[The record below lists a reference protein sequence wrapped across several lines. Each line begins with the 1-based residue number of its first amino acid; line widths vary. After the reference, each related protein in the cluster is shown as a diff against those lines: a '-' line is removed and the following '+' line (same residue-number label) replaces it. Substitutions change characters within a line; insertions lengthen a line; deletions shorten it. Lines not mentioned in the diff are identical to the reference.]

1 MHLLNCYT
9 KIMKITRIFLLVI
22 LALGSVSGCST
33 PEEKAASHL
42 ANAEILLAKGNLQK
56 ARIEYANALQLNQ
69 NLPEA
74 WYGLARIHEQR
85 QEWKKV
91 YNILVRIRDSNPRYM
106 DARIML
112 TKLLL
117 ASNQLD
123 QAIEDARDIVELS
136 TDDARSHAIMAS
148 VQSRLGDVEAAWQS
162 VERAL
167 TLDPVNEEAMLMK
180 ASLLIEEKKYSQS
193 IEVLDAALQAK
204 PDKVS
209 FYLMKLTVYS
219 ELGDESAVEQ
229 TYKSLI
235 KNFPEKTEFRLALV
249 RRFIGT
255 GNIDQAEL
263 LLQRR
268 VEENPD
274 NIDAKIRLVIFRSQH
289 RTLDSSIMLLKTYI
303 EEDEDEYQFKF
314 VLGELYMRNNQADHS
329 IAVYRGIVDDEELRS
344 NGLEARN
351 RIARIYLLSGQLPE
365 SRALV
370 DEVLAHDKNN
380 EDALLI
386 RARFNLADRKYDVA
400 IVNLR
405 TVLRDNP
412 DSIEALELIGRVHE
426 NMGADN
432 LAIESL
438 NTAFNMNPGTVAI
451 ANRLA
456 TILIRSRQPDQA
468 DEILS
473 KSIGAGNQSVEALRL
488 LIQVKMTLGRWEEA
502 EQLAQH
508 LNTFEGQE
516 SASQHVLGL
525 VYQNRD
531 QQDES
536 IVAFRRAHDLD
547 PSISDPVIA
556 LVKVYL
562 ENDKP
567 EIAREFLLSVVAEN
581 PNNTMAYQLLGQLS
595 QRENDVPAATRYFEL
610 AIGANPRIESGYLRL
625 AAIYLAEN
633 QLQKAET
640 VFQKGLLEIPDSL
653 ELSMNMAL
661 VVERQGDFD
670 RAIELYEGLLQD
682 NPDIIVARNNL
693 ASLLID
699 YRDDAASYER
709 ARELATAFRDAK
721 VPMFRDTYAWASVR
735 SDLYLEEAVIILQS
749 IIKENEGVG
758 VYHYHLGEAYR
769 KKGSSFDARK
779 HLRKAIELESPDSP
793 VANEAQKALKL
804 LSQ

>member
-1 MHLLNCYT
+1 
-9 KIMKITRIFLLVI
+9 MKITYIFLLVI
-22 LALGSVSGCST
+22 LALGSVSGCSS

-42 ANAEILLAKGNLQK
+42 ANAEVLLAKSDLQK
-56 ARIEYANALQLNQ
+56 ARIEYANALQLNR

-85 QEWKKV
+85 QEWKKA

-112 TKLLL
+112 TKLML

-136 TDDARSHAIMAS
+136 SDDARAHAIMAS
-148 VQSRLGDVEAAWQS
+148 VHSRLGDVEMAWQS

-180 ASLLIEEKKYSQS
+180 ASLLIEEKKYKQS
-193 IEVLDAALQAK
+193 LKVLDAALQAK

-209 FYLMKLTVYS
+209 FYLMKLNVYS
-219 ELGDESAVEQ
+219 ELGDESAAEQ

-235 KNFPEKTEFRLALV
+235 TSFPEKIEFRHALV
-249 RRFIGT
+249 RRYIRT

-268 VEENPD
+268 VEEDPD

-289 RTLDSSIMLLKTYI
+289 RTIDNSIVLLKTYI

-314 VLGELYMRNNQADHS
+314 VLGELYLRNNQADQS
-329 IAVYRGIVDDEELRS
+329 IAVYRSIVDDEELGP

-351 RIARIYLLSGQLPE
+351 RIARIYLLTGQLPE

-386 RARFNLADRKYDVA
+386 RARFNLADRKYDAA

-412 DSIEALELIGRVHE
+412 DSIEALELIGRAHE
-426 NMGADN
+426 AMGADN
-432 LAIESL
+432 LAIEIL
-438 NTAFNMNPGTVAI
+438 DTAFNMNPGTVDI

-456 TILIRSRQPDQA
+456 TILIRTGQPDQA

-473 KSIGAGNQSVEALRL
+473 KSIEAGNESVEALRL
-488 LIQVKMTLGRWEEA
+488 LTQVKMTLGRWGEA

-508 LNTFEGQE
+508 LKTFEGQE

-536 IVAFRRAHDLD
+536 IVAFSRAHDLD
-547 PSISDPVIA
+547 PNKADPIIA

-562 ENDKP
+562 ENNKP
-567 EIAREFLLSVVAEN
+567 EKAREFLLSIVAEN
-581 PNNTMAYQLLGQLS
+581 PENTMAYQLLGQLS
-595 QRENDVPAATRYFEL
+595 QRENDVPAATRYFEQ
-610 AIGANPRIESGYLRL
+610 AITANPRVETGYLRL

-633 QLQKAET
+633 QLQKAEA

-653 ELSMNMAL
+653 ELSMNLAL

-670 RAIELYEGLLQD
+670 RAIGLYEGLLQD

-709 ARELATAFRDAK
+709 ARELAADFRDAK
-721 VPMFRDTYAWASVR
+721 VPLFRDTYAWISVR
-735 SDLYLEEAVIILQS
+735 SGLYLEEAAVILQS
-749 IIKENEGVG
+749 IVKDNQDVG
-758 VYHYHLGEAYR
+758 IYHYHLGEAYR
-769 KKGSSFDARK
+769 KKGNSFNARK
-779 HLRKAIELESPDSP
+779 HLRKAIELENPDSP